1 MAGRPIR
8 IELRGLTHERE
19 EAQRDLQETISALE
33 DKILPQRAARRFVS
47 RHDPGLVLTGMA
59 AAGLAVGLIRD
70 ENPRLR
76 AAGLVAAV
84 AAGAAI
90 YRLVR
95 A

>member
-1 MAGRPIR
+1 
-8 IELRGLTHERE
+8 
-19 EAQRDLQETISALE
+19 
-33 DKILPQRAARRFVS
+33 
-47 RHDPGLVLTGMA
+47 MA